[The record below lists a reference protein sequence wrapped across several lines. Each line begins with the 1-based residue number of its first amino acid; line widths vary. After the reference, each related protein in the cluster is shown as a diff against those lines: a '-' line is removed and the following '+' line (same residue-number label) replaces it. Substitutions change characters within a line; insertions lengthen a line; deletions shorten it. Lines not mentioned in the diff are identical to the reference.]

1 MSQIDVIKE
10 NVQYEQLLRESTG
23 SNILKGEYLIKDS
36 HPDVHEIL
44 GVDAKATVTNKEV
57 LADKVMLEG
66 VVTYTVL
73 YLSIDESD
81 IERINSVNL
90 SEKFADY
97 LELTGIEHKV
107 LCDVECVVEHIQ
119 ANIMNERKISVE
131 GVRTTKWN
139 IYQVD
144 EFEFIKD
151 LEGTSDIQVQKETE
165 EINKVIGDKEIELM
179 GKSILKATMD
189 KPEIEDILQ
198 CSLNLHKK
206 ETKLGEDKIYF
217 GCYCKVEVL
226 YKGKDTDDIIL
237 LNDDIYLSKEQELI
251 GCNADM
257 MAYNEVDIVNSDYI
271 VTLDDL
277 GENRIINVEFLAKGL
292 VKVLSKEKIDL
303 INDAY
308 CPSQPIDL
316 IKSNHDI
323 GLIHG
328 MVNTEVIIK
337 DNISLNDD
345 KEKIGSI
352 IMTSGSPVVTDKS
365 VENDKIKLDGVVK
378 VSVLYRTAD
387 EISRINMCTGEVPFT
402 TVIDLKGTNK
412 DMEVVSKVQ
421 IESIDSTIEANTIG
435 IRITLS
441 AWAKVSY
448 KVNKEWIVDVV
459 ESENGRAESEASVI
473 IYSVDKGDTLWKL
486 AKKYNTTIEE
496 LVKIND
502 IENPEI
508 IIIGQKLIIP
518 GRAIF

>member
-119 ANIMNERKISVE
+119 ANIMNERKIAIE

-139 IYQVD
+139 IYQID

-151 LEGTSDIQVQKETE
+151 LEGTSDIHVQ
-165 EINKVIGDKEIELM
+165 
-179 GKSILKATMD
+179 
-189 KPEIEDILQ
+189 
-198 CSLNLHKK
+198 K

-412 DMEVVSKVQ
+412 DMDVVSKVQ

-459 ESENGRAESEASVI
+459 ESENGLAESKASVT
-473 IYSVDKGDTLWKL
+473 IYSVDKGDTLWNL

-502 IENPEI
+502 IENPDVI
-508 IIIGQKLIIP
+508 IVGQKLIIP
-518 GRAIF
+518 GRAVF

>member
-1 MSQIDVIKE
+1 MKRRFFSVLMTMFITIISL
-10 NVQYEQLLRESTG
+10 NG
-23 SNILKGEYLIKDS
+23 CN
-36 HPDVHEIL
+36 
-44 GVDAKATVTNKEV
+44 TNKEIKDDEQNQAKQEIQ
-57 LADKVMLEG
+57 LDNGACINEISG
-66 VVTYTVL
+66 GYNI
-73 YLSIDESD
+73 LSI
-81 IERINSVNL
+81 
-90 SEKFADY
+90 
-97 LELTGIEHKV
+97 
-107 LCDVECVVEHIQ
+107 
-119 ANIMNERKISVE
+119 
-131 GVRTTKWN
+131 
-139 IYQVD
+139 
-144 EFEFIKD
+144 
-151 LEGTSDIQVQKETE
+151 
-165 EINKVIGDKEIELM
+165 
-179 GKSILKATMD
+179 
-189 KPEIEDILQ
+189 
-198 CSLNLHKK
+198 
-206 ETKLGEDKIYF
+206 
-217 GCYCKVEVL
+217 
-226 YKGKDTDDIIL
+226 
-237 LNDDIYLSKEQELI
+237 
-251 GCNADM
+251 
-257 MAYNEVDIVNSDYI
+257 
-271 VTLDDL
+271 
-277 GENRIINVEFLAKGL
+277 
-292 VKVLSKEKIDL
+292 KEKIDL

-412 DMEVVSKVQ
+412 DMDVVSKVQ

-459 ESENGRAESEASVI
+459 ESENGLAESKASVT
-473 IYSVDKGDTLWKL
+473 IYSVDKGDTLWNL

-502 IENPEI
+502 IEDPDVI
-508 IIIGQKLIIP
+508 IVGQKLIIP
-518 GRAIF
+518 GRAVF

>member
-1 MSQIDVIKE
+1 
-10 NVQYEQLLRESTG
+10 
-23 SNILKGEYLIKDS
+23 
-36 HPDVHEIL
+36 
-44 GVDAKATVTNKEV
+44 
-57 LADKVMLEG
+57 
-66 VVTYTVL
+66 
-73 YLSIDESD
+73 
-81 IERINSVNL
+81 
-90 SEKFADY
+90 
-97 LELTGIEHKV
+97 
-107 LCDVECVVEHIQ
+107 
-119 ANIMNERKISVE
+119 
-131 GVRTTKWN
+131 
-139 IYQVD
+139 
-144 EFEFIKD
+144 
-151 LEGTSDIQVQKETE
+151 
-165 EINKVIGDKEIELM
+165 
-179 GKSILKATMD
+179 
-189 KPEIEDILQ
+189 
-198 CSLNLHKK
+198 
-206 ETKLGEDKIYF
+206 
-217 GCYCKVEVL
+217 
-226 YKGKDTDDIIL
+226 
-237 LNDDIYLSKEQELI
+237 
-251 GCNADM
+251 
-257 MAYNEVDIVNSDYI
+257 
-271 VTLDDL
+271 
-277 GENRIINVEFLAKGL
+277 
-292 VKVLSKEKIDL
+292 
-303 INDAY
+303 
-308 CPSQPIDL
+308 
-316 IKSNHDI
+316 
-323 GLIHG
+323 

-412 DMEVVSKVQ
+412 DMDVVSKVQ

-435 IRITLS
+435 VRITLS
-441 AWAKVSY
+441 VWAKVSY